1 MIEVGWSVTPT
12 RWARVWRP
20 RLPRRRWPGASMCCE
35 LDEIVSFTMPRN
47 TASRR
52 VMEKLGM
59 AYVRD
64 FDREGLTQVLYR
76 RPDS

>member
-1 MIEVGWSVTPT
+1 MIEVGWSVTPA
-12 RWARVWRP
+12 RWGEGLATEAAA
-20 RLPRRRWPGASMCCE
+20 ASLAWGFDVCE

-76 RPDS
+76 RRR